1 VSFEDRPL
9 RITFR
14 ARSET
19 MPTSLT
25 PSVTSSAPTRFSD
38 MVAIA
43 SYTDALEGTDQTLP
57 PLFFTYGVDRVPQF
71 HRLMISPAECN
82 TMIATYSFHL
92 SQQSPKHIVRVPAGL
107 VPAELEASIRDSF
120 FWSFFC
126 SF

>member
-1 VSFEDRPL
+1 
-9 RITFR
+9 
-14 ARSET
+14 
-19 MPTSLT
+19 
-25 PSVTSSAPTRFSD
+25 

-92 SQQSPKHIVRVPAGL
+92 SQQSPKHISEGTGGVGPRRAGGFY
-107 VPAELEASIRDSF
+107 RDSF